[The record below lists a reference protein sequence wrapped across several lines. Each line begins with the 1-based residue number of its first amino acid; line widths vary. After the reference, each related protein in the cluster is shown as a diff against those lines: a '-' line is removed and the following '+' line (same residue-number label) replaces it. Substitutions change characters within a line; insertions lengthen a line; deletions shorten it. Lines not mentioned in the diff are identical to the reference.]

1 MRQRRRI
8 AAYGYCRDGTGRVL
22 LVRGSA
28 TGDAVG
34 VWNLPGGGLRHG
46 EHPRDAVV
54 REFVEETG
62 LTVRGVTL
70 RDVVSDLTAFP
81 ERDEVIHHDRV
92 LYDVVTGSGGELRHE
107 ADGSSDRA
115 EWVPPGEL
123 AGLPLLPF
131 AARLLGAPLPS
142 AHSGSRSGAGRA
154 GTRVNGVVPAARAV
168 RDPAATRH
176 QRFAAYGLTTDPA
189 GRFLLTRI
197 APGYPG
203 AGTWH
208 LPGGGTHFGEQP
220 DTGLLRELVEETDQ
234 TGRVTGLLDVTHYHN
249 PRAHGPEGRPMDW
262 HTVRA
267 LYRVIV
273 DVPGVPSVIEAS
285 GGSTAEARWL
295 TRGDLPKVPLNEFAR
310 RAIAGLAR

>member
-28 TGDAVG
+28 TGDARG

-54 REFVEETG
+54 REFGEETG
-62 LTVRGVTL
+62 LTARSVTL

-81 ERDEVIHHDRV
+81 GRDEVVHTDRV
-92 LYDVVTGSGGELRHE
+92 VYDVTGPGGELRHE

-131 AARLLGAPLPS
+131 AARLLGAPPPL
-142 AHSGSRSGAGRA
+142 
-154 GTRVNGVVPAARAV
+154 NGVVPAARAV
-168 RDPAATRH
+168 RDPTVTRH
-176 QRFAAYGLTTDPA
+176 QRFAAYGLTTDPD

-234 TGRVTGLLDVTHYHN
+234 TGRVTELLDVTHYHN

-267 LYRVIV
+267 LYRVII
-273 DVPGVPSVIEAS
+273 DVPDVPSVIEAS

-310 RAIAGLAR
+310 RAIASHAR